1 MPSQEKAAQPWTVG
15 ARGTWLDVV
24 RVNFDGLWINC
35 HLLCHQGG
43 TTHVVSYRWESSD
56 QERCSK
62 VAEGELRLLSKKR
75 RDRCLLLVFS
85 IVLCPRDLER
95 ERVSVSTTQ
104 KKNNTRPI
112 CKFQYSSSHIQR
124 EGAQEW
130 SFYQAS
136 LPRRLR
142 CKWRTDAVLFA
153 FFNSGLRQPLPNRKP
168 IDSSSMLKTGR
179 VVCDFQFSWM
189 RKWPWPLR

>member
-1 MPSQEKAAQPWTVG
+1 MGFESTATYCAIRVAPRTSWATDENPLTKKGAARWQ
-15 ARGTWLDVV
+15 
-24 RVNFDGLWINC
+24 RVNWGFSPKR
-35 HLLCHQGG
+35 GG
-43 TTHVVSYRWESSD
+43 TDVCCWFFPSFYAQVSCSSH
-56 QERCSK
+56 
-62 VAEGELRLLSKKR
+62 
-75 RDRCLLLVFS
+75 
-85 IVLCPRDLER
+85 RDLER
-95 ERVSVSTTQ
+95 VRVSVSTTQ

-124 EGAQEW
+124 EGAQEC

-168 IDSSSMLKTGR
+168 IDSSFMLKTGR